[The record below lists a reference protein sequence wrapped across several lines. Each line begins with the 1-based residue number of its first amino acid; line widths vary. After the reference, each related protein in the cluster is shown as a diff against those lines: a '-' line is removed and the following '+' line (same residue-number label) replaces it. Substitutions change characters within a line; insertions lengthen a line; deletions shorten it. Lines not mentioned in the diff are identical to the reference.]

1 MLYNRIIGLSA
12 VNFFSDIQ
20 PSCLKPRLP
29 YRIQQSFRLKSH
41 KTYCHTVRNKI
52 LPLKQID
59 TMIVDSY
66 VLNIARYLHRDFPV
80 TRFSFRQLFSP
91 FSHLQRYCTDICI
104 ITRTTIFFK
113 HKAYYCKKICRFT
126 IHLLQS
132 MRIYKDDTI
141 IKSIPEI
148 FFSKSVTNV

>member
-1 MLYNRIIGLSA
+1 
-12 VNFFSDIQ
+12 
-20 PSCLKPRLP
+20 
-29 YRIQQSFRLKSH
+29 
-41 KTYCHTVRNKI
+41 
-52 LPLKQID
+52 
-59 TMIVDSY
+59 MIVDSY

-91 FSHLQRYCTDICI
+91 FSHLQRYFTDICI

-113 HKAYYCKKICRFT
+113 HKAYYCKKNCRFT

-148 FFSKSVTNV
+148 FFSKSVTNAWQLYNAPSPFGLRNIDFKSNKHIISLPNLYMSLLVKTQDATAEYFFCTSKC